1 MRKWTWT
8 RKDND
13 LLVVV
18 SGLQCRCDHG
28 SYDGLYRLIT
38 PTGLCIL
45 RTVLGSDWGLCCH
58 SWVAAASAGDCAW
71 LSVDCNG
78 WLSGGWTVTA
88 NLISAGTGGHWWSW
102 CCWRLH
108 GVDDRLLD
116 WSLQQVYRILWPDL
130 VDMGVWLIEGRLSTD
145 SWNKISLCT
154 SLSATIHCIKIIF
167 TIYIRSSVESNEINL
182 EIP

>member
-78 WLSGGWTVTA
+78 WLSGGWPCNNEPDCHWQSLVVV
-88 NLISAGTGGHWWSW
+88 GGPW
-102 CCWRLH
+102 CCWQLH
-108 GVDDRLLD
+108 GIDDGLLD
-116 WSLQQVYRILWPDL
+116 WSLPRVYCILRPDL
-130 VDMGVWLIEGRLSTD
+130 VDMGVCVIEGRLSTD
-145 SWNKISLCT
+145 
-154 SLSATIHCIKIIF
+154 
-167 TIYIRSSVESNEINL
+167 R
-182 EIP
+182 